1 MKNTF
6 LLVLI
11 VIIST
16 INLQGCVEQN
26 NNENKLVTA
35 SLNTLGFTSNQLPD
49 DVIKQNESFN
59 DESTML
65 DFPPNITISLLEFY
79 RVEYTTGESQPFL
92 TLEIK
97 KLNSSEVVK
106 ALFDIEKDDFSG
118 PDYTILS
125 IDEQGDE
132 SIICQYRDTYIIL
145 FRKYNIVSTFFINS
159 LIVSDLEKSIEYSEI
174 ILGNIESKV

>member
-6 LLVLI
+6 LLLLI

-49 DVIKQNESFN
+49 DVIKQNEFFD
-59 DESTML
+59 DETAIL
-65 DFPPNITISLLEFY
+65 EFPTNITISLLELY
-79 RVEYTTGESQPFL
+79 MIEYTNNESQPFL
-92 TLEIK
+92 TLEIQ
-97 KLNSSEVVK
+97 KLNSSEVGK
-106 ALFDIEKDDFSG
+106 ELFDIKKDDFSG
-118 PDYTILS
+118 PDHTVLS
-125 IDEQGDE
+125 INEQGDE
-132 SIICQYRDTYIIL
+132 SIIYQYGKTYIIL
-145 FRKYNIVSTFFINS
+145 FRKYNVVSTLSIIS
-159 LIVSDLEKSIEYSEI
+159 VDIDLEKSIEYAEI